1 MRHLKA
7 GDPVM
12 ARIID
17 QVGPPKLA
25 HRPGRF
31 HALARAIIFQQLA
44 GAAALA
50 IYRRVVNQIGG
61 GRFPTPAQMLAA
73 SDEMMRAA
81 GISRGKMAY
90 MRDLAAHV
98 RDGALNFRRF
108 SRMGDEEIIADLT
121 RVKGIGRWSAE
132 MFLMF
137 SLHRPDVLPAGD
149 LGFRNA
155 VAKEYQLP
163 KPPAPKELTVFGERW
178 RPYRTAAV
186 WYLWQ
191 STRLI
196 TPDDA
201 TAGAPIRKPKK
212 KAVRGGKKRARK

>member
-1 MRHLKA
+1 
-7 GDPVM
+7 M

-17 QVGPPKLA
+17 QVGPIKLA
-25 HRPGRF
+25 HRPARF

-73 SDEMMRAA
+73 SDEAMRAA
-81 GISRGKMAY
+81 GISRGKMVY
-90 MRDLAAHV
+90 LRDLAAHV
-98 RDGALNFRRF
+98 RDGVLSFHRF
-108 SRMGDEEIIADLT
+108 PTLDDEEIIADLT

-137 SLHRPDVLPAGD
+137 SLHRPDVLPVGD

-155 VAKEYQLP
+155 VAKAYKLP
-163 KPPAPKELTVFGERW
+163 ALPTPKELAAFGERW
-178 RPYRTAAV
+178 RPYRSAAV

-196 TPDDA
+196 TPEDA
-201 TAGAPIRKPKK
+201 AVAMPVRKPVK
-212 KAVRGGKKRARK
+212 KAARGAKKRATK